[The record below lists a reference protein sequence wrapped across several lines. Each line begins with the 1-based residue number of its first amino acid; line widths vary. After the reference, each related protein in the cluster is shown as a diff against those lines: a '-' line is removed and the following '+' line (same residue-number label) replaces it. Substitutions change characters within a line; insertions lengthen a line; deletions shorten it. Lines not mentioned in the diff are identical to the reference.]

1 MMAFSNFANRS
12 SIQRFVSLSFRCCS
26 NQIEEWTDI
35 PGFSKYEV
43 SSFGNVKNK
52 KSNKLLK
59 TNYPNMRR
67 YNKHSKIFVP
77 NDNGK
82 YSTLLLSRTV
92 LSAFNPIENSEKL
105 FATHLDGNK
114 YNNKLSNL
122 KWNKCHKPNA
132 NINGRGNKTSMTLQS
147 DRNDTRQFESIV
159 CCKQYLESR
168 DINISVVTISKL
180 CANRKQKFGFK
191 FLYCDESKYQDKIPN
206 LEGESWKLFANR
218 ANTQYI
224 TRYLVSNKARIKSV
238 RSNGRETLL
247 KTHWNGGYLVLSGN
261 IVAFGSHY
269 IHKIIAMCWVPNPNN
284 YSMVD
289 HIDTNVENNH
299 PSNLRWVAN
308 HAENSNNEISRL
320 NKSIDIKVQQ
330 ISLVDGTVIR
340 TW

>member
-52 KSNKLLK
+52 RFNKLLK
-59 TNYPNMRR
+59 TGYPNMKR
-67 YNKHSKIFVP
+67 YDRHSKVILS
-77 NDNGK
+77 NGNGK
-82 YSTLLLSRTV
+82 YISLLVSRAV
-92 LSAFNPIENSEKL
+92 LSAFHPIENNATL

-122 KWNKCHKPNA
+122 QWNKCHKLKASGGHKTAMKLESNR
-132 NINGRGNKTSMTLQS
+132 NG
-147 DRNDTRQFESIV
+147 TRQFESIL
-159 CCKQYLESR
+159 CCNQYLHSLGINTST
-168 DINISVVTISKL
+168 DIISKL
-180 CANRKQKFGFK
+180 CTNQEQKFGFK
-191 FLYCDESKYQDKIPN
+191 FAYCDESKYQFKIHN
-206 LEGESWKLFANR
+206 VDGELWKLFANTKHG
-218 ANTQYI
+218 TQ
-224 TRYLVSNKARIKSV
+224 YLVSNRARIKSV
-238 RSNGRETLL
+238 RCNGREKVITA
-247 KTHWNGGYLVLSGN
+247 HWCNGYLKLTGIRFDRTESTKC
-261 IVAFGSHY
+261 SRY

-289 HIDTNVENNH
+289 HIDTKVENNH